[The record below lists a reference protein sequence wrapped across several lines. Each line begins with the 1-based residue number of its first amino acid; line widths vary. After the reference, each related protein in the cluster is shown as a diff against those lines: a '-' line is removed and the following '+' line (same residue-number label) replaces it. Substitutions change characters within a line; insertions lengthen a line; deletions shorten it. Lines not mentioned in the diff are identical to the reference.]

1 MLKIPA
7 INQPLSLLS
16 VVLLCL
22 AGCATTQNDA
32 VEHKHSE
39 NLTQPL
45 PPVQPPQIP
54 ANQYGKMS
62 IVHVGGNDT
71 FAITPDG
78 RSAGNLLFKALTKN
92 DKHAALQAIEVWNK
106 IIPKENYGGEYTALQ
121 WFANY
126 FVAEKTVQKKMLE
139 DPFVAQFFHFFA
151 DNRYSV
157 LKEYLKRKY
166 HTQDIGDEETFF
178 GQTRK
183 ALLEDTILF
192 NNPRREEWEKTSKF
206 MEFIDLK
213 PGQTVADLGSG
224 PGYFTFRF
232 ARKVG
237 PSGKVYAIDT
247 VEAHLKNVTHTAKK
261 TAIKNVEVVHTD
273 GRTVGLANKKVDAV
287 FMCSL
292 YHNIYAMSTEV
303 ERTELVESVKNALN
317 DEGVLYL
324 LDNGLVPPNTLP
336 YHGPY
341 IDKELLITQL
351 SAYGFKLIANQQP
364 IPQRYLL
371 AFKKEPS
378 AAIKTN

>member
-1 MLKIPA
+1 MSTILKL
-7 INQPLSLLS
+7 NVRRPLSLLS
-16 VVLLCL
+16 IAIFCL
-22 AGCATTQNDA
+22 SGCATTQERTEYNPS
-32 VEHKHSE
+32 EHLETLGK
-39 NLTQPL
+39 TA
-45 PPVQPPQIP
+45 QIQT
-54 ANQYGKMS
+54 NQQKKMS

-78 RSAGNLLFKALTKN
+78 RNAGNLLFQALTKD
-92 DKHAALQAIEVWNK
+92 DKNAAREAIKVWDK

-126 FVAEKTVQKKMLE
+126 FISAKPTQEKMLAN
-139 DPFVAQFFHFFA
+139 PFVAQFFHFFA
-151 DNRYSV
+151 DDDYRV

-166 HTQDIGDEETFF
+166 HTQDIGDEETYA

-192 NNPRREEWEKTSKF
+192 NNPRREEWENTSKF

-213 PGQTVADLGSG
+213 PTQVVADLGAG

-232 ARKVG
+232 AQKVG
-237 PSGKVYAIDT
+237 ASGKIYAIDT
-247 VEAHLKNVTHTAKK
+247 VQEHLKNITSTAKQ
-261 TAIKNVEVVHTD
+261 TGIKNVEVVHTD
-273 GRTVGLANKKVDAV
+273 GRTLGLANKKVDAV

-292 YHNIYAMSTEV
+292 YHNIYAMTAEA
-303 ERTELVESVKNALN
+303 ERTELLESIKAALN
-317 DEGVLYL
+317 DDGVLYL

-351 SAYGFKLIANQQP
+351 SGYGFKLIANQQP
-364 IPQRYLL
+364 IAQRYLL
-371 AFKKEPS
+371 AFQKDKSMSTEM
-378 AAIKTN
+378 K